1 MFDENGNFKEIE
13 TIKEGNNRFTNVG
26 NILQDYIDEDNE
38 ENKKGNNNIADTK
51 AENKNNSNKKK
62 LINLKLFY

>member
-62 LINLKLFY
+62 